1 MAGRSRELVV
11 QSCSSRCSRNS
22 QARRFSRCQ
31 GRRRAATSQASIQL
45 FPWRSDQ
52 LSYSAAGQA
61 SSMGSRARSGHLAPD
76 FMILNRRKAE
86 DQRRVFDEKCKS
98 DASVERFAHWEH
110 KTAGKIERN
119 TVTRKVET
127 MKQDMKEELNERRS
141 KLAALLAEEDARY
154 TAELS
159 SFEETPEMRR
169 DRLKARARELMRR
182 REQEK
187 REFAVLMRERQF
199 RESCDAFRE
208 HDGEQLLHE
217 CVVAR
222 ERALEEKEE
231 NKQRQKEEN
240 EMWHNKLLDLV
251 RKSEERE
258 MNDKN
263 RQMELRSEMLH
274 TLQEQIQEL
283 QARRDEDERLK
294 QEEARLMRERF
305 ELDLAE
311 AKRKEH
317 ERAEMQAEK
326 KLAVARHNALL
337 RAEKDAEIR
346 RQQEEDLKLLNA
358 MLDKE
363 RRAEEAELQYKAQL
377 RQQAREYQAQLI
389 ELMKKEAVDEAAS
402 EAIRKAEQE
411 KAWRKRE
418 EVWEKERA
426 AREKLMKEVLQT
438 RREQL
443 QQRIEQ
449 NRRERE
455 FAMEEKERMV
465 REVDD
470 IEQQNALQAEIRKR
484 IAKEHQRDI
493 LTQIEEAKNAMRR
506 EMEIAALELEASRR
520 EEAAYQVC
528 LFSCS
533 PRTSR
538 STKAKL
544 AKEMLV
550 QKPLK
555 NHGLKS
561 TGLF

>member
-1 MAGRSRELVV
+1 MDVRAVRREAGRHIGNE
-11 QSCSSRCSRNS
+11 N
-22 QARRFSRCQ
+22 
-31 GRRRAATSQASIQL
+31 
-45 FPWRSDQ
+45 
-52 LSYSAAGQA
+52 LSFGKVFMEY
-61 SSMGSRARSGHLAPD
+61 SMGSRARSGHLAPD
-76 FMILNRRKAE
+76 FMILSRRKAE

-119 TVTRKVET
+119 TVVRKVET
-127 MKQDMKEELNERRS
+127 LKQDMRDELDERRS
-141 KLAALLAEEDARY
+141 KLAALLAEEDAKY

-187 REFAVLMRERQF
+187 REFAALMRERQ
-199 RESCDAFRE
+199 
-208 HDGEQLLHE
+208 
-217 CVVAR
+217 VAR
-222 ERALEEKEE
+222 EHALEEKEE
-231 NKQRQKEEN
+231 KKKKEKEEN
-240 EMWHNKLLDLV
+240 EMWHNRLLDLV

-258 MNDKN
+258 MSDKN
-263 RQMELRSEMLH
+263 RQ
-274 TLQEQIQEL
+274 IQDL

-305 ELDLAE
+305 ELDLME
-311 AKRKEH
+311 AKRKEQ

-326 KLAVARHNALL
+326 KIAVARHNTLL
-337 RAEKDAEIR
+337 RAEKDAEIK
-346 RQQEEDLKLLNA
+346 RQQDEDLKLLNVTRSLLASRHSRVAQA

-455 FAMEEKERMV
+455 V
-465 REVDD
+465 
-470 IEQQNALQAEIRKR
+470 
-484 IAKEHQRDI
+484 
-493 LTQIEEAKNAMRR
+493 
-506 EMEIAALELEASRR
+506 
-520 EEAAYQVC
+520 
-528 LFSCS
+528 
-533 PRTSR
+533 TSVV
-538 STKAKL
+538 L
-544 AKEMLV
+544 
-550 QKPLK
+550 PCCD
-555 NHGLKS
+555 
-561 TGLF
+561 